1 MNTEDIIRW
10 AREALLGSSLTHDER
25 GLRIWIEGA
34 DWHDEITRF
43 AALAYEAGAAAAKQ
57 EMLEAGNDKWLEEA
71 RRQERE
77 ACAKVAETTAKFS
90 AYAVGESVQDYIA
103 AAIRARKDNV

>member
-1 MNTEDIIRW
+1 MNTEDIIGM
-10 AREALLGSSLTHDER
+10 AQEALPSSSLTHDER

-34 DWHDEITRF
+34 DWHDEITRL
-43 AALAYEAGAAAAKQ
+43 AKLAYEAGAA
-57 EMLEAGNDKWLEEA
+57 D
-71 RRQERE
+71 ERE

-103 AAIRARKDNV
+103 AAIRARNQS